1 MAFVI
6 DESYSMDEN
15 DPQKKRVAVTK
26 NFIDTLPKNMG
37 TYNYNGMY
45 YKYRLLSVDG
55 AAHYIFDVKPYDK
68 FGNVSPKDGYN
79 WNRSIDDNKKSYE
92 KNNDAINARKLF
104 IDKWRGVLE

>member
-1 MAFVI
+1 
-6 DESYSMDEN
+6 
-15 DPQKKRVAVTK
+15 
-26 NFIDTLPKNMG
+26 MG

-45 YKYRLLSVDG
+45 YKYGLLSVDG